1 MIKSMTGF
9 GSAESQIDS
18 LGKVSVELK
27 STNHKFLEIIFH
39 LPLGLLALEDRIK
52 KEIESKIKR
61 GRITCAINISE
72 SKTQKVFVNKDLLKN
87 YFHEFRNIKKEF
99 KIKDEINIDTLIH
112 LPGVLSLEEHR
123 VGKDVVWPKLKP
135 VIGKALSGLSKMRQN
150 EGKALYGYLKE
161 RGKSLGVSIDFISKR
176 FKKAVQEKLKEIQ
189 TDEERSSFLKNSD
202 ITEEIERL
210 MFHIGNFNKTIVQNL
225 PIGKELDFVAQE
237 MQREAN
243 TLAAKS
249 FDAVISGRIVLV
261 KSQIEKI
268 REQVQNVE

>member
-9 GSAESQIDS
+9 GSAESQISS

-27 STNHKFLEIIFH
+27 STNHKFLEIVFH
-39 LPLGLLALEDRIK
+39 LPLGLLALEDKIK

-87 YFHEFRNIKKEF
+87 YFHEFKSIKKEF
-99 KIKDEINIDTLIH
+99 KIRDEINIDTLIH
-112 LPGVLSLEEHR
+112 LPGVISLEEHR
-123 VGKDVVWPKLKP
+123 VGKDVIWPQLKP
-135 VIGKALSGLSKMRQN
+135 VISKALGGLSKMRQN

-161 RGKSLGVSIDFISKR
+161 RGKNLGESIGFISKR
-176 FKKAVQEKLKEIQ
+176 FKKAVQDKLKEIQ
-189 TDEERSSFLKNSD
+189 TDEERSSFLKSSD

-210 MFHIGNFNKTIVQNL
+210 MFHIGNFNKTIAQNL

-249 FDAVISGRIVLV
+249 FDAVISGRIVVV